1 MENKAIILEKVKEKI
16 NEIKEEERIIGRLR
30 VLLNSLGSNNEEEPH
45 EVRKHLLKIKK
56 EIDEL
61 IDGGE
66 VLIGDLEWLL
76 EDGKIEYFHVDSP
89 YSSKDET
96 VLKEVEKSGGLR
108 VDIEEFDNSCLYI
121 LTEDKI
127 IEKIEELK
135 KKGRVIEL
143 PSGKKCALFSFSK

>member
-1 MENKAIILEKVKEKI
+1 MEKVKEKI

-30 VLLNSLGSNNEEEPH
+30 ILLNSLGSNNEKEPY
-45 EVRKHLLKIKK
+45 EVEKHLLKIKK

-89 YSSKDET
+89 YSSKDEI
-96 VLKEVEKSGGLR
+96 VLKEVEKSGGLK

-121 LTEDKI
+121 LTEAKI

-135 KKGRVIEL
+135 KEGKVIEL